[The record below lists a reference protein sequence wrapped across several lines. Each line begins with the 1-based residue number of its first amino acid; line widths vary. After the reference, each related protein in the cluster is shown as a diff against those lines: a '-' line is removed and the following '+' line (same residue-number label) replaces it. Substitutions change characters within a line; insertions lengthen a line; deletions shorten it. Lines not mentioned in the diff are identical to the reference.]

1 VNSHS
6 TSLDIR
12 YSTEHVPAPQRFEY
26 WNDVILR
33 HCIPSEGKPLADSGF
48 DGELTV
54 REVGLVDVCTLTS
67 TLHHWERKS
76 RHLRTGPDDDLWL
89 GYFQGV
95 RTIGGRK
102 ASLSSNDLVLYDAAQ
117 TFRFSIGGKTI
128 ISFEPRHLLAGKALS
143 VAF

>member
-1 VNSHS
+1 MNSHS

-54 REVGLVDVCTLTS
+54 REESRESSCLVGDKLYVQ
-67 TLHHWERKS
+67 
-76 RHLRTGPDDDLWL
+76 P
-89 GYFQGV
+89 
-95 RTIGGRK
+95 
-102 ASLSSNDLVLYDAAQ
+102 SLSV
-117 TFRFSIGGKTI
+117 T
-128 ISFEPRHLLAGKALS
+128 LLNLLP
-143 VAF
+143 